1 MAMPK
6 YAAKKDDNHREIVA
20 ALRGVG
26 ASVIELGK
34 PVDLLVGYRGVTY
47 PTEVKNRT
55 GKNKDTPTQLKFYA
69 EWRGNWL
76 KVWTVEDALR
86 GIGAINEN

>member
-6 YAAKKDDNHREIVA
+6 YAAKTDANKREIVE
-20 ALRGVG
+20 ALRAVG
-26 ASVIELGK
+26 ASVEELRV
-34 PVDLLVGYRGVTY
+34 PLDLLVGYRGVTY
-47 PTEVKNRT
+47 PMEVKNRT

-86 GIGAINEN
+86 GIGAINGN

>member
-1 MAMPK
+1 MPMPK
-6 YAAKKDDNHREIVA
+6 YAAKADANRAEIVA
-20 ALRGVG
+20 ALKAVG
-26 ASVIELGK
+26 ASIVDLRK
-34 PVDLLVGYRGVTY
+34 PLDLLVGYRGVTY
-47 PTEVKNRT
+47 PMEVKNRD

-86 GIGAINEN
+86 GIGAINGN